1 MRRSLR
7 TLPGIKDR
15 SEVRPIPSWRPIPF
29 LLEHLQAREGM
40 TWQRE
45 DTQLI
50 LERAEEIDA
59 VVENLMRAAGL
70 KSKTEQ

>member
-15 SEVRPIPSWRPIPF
+15 SEVRPIPCWHPIPF
-29 LLEHLQAREGM
+29 LLEHLQAREGT

-45 DTQLI
+45 DTLLI

-59 VVENLMRAAGL
+59 LIENLIRAAGVR
-70 KSKTEQ
+70 SGTEQ